1 MLFLLRLQHKGHLM
15 VPLLLLYGE
24 KCQIREYLTKVF
36 GFKCNKSINNCPQ
49 LLVCIVLNKDTF
61 FIRKVDLII

>member
-24 KCQIREYLTKVF
+24 KCQIRECLIKVF
-36 GFKCNKSINNCPQ
+36 RFKYNKSINNCPQ
-49 LLVCIVLNKDTF
+49 LLVCIVLSKDTS
-61 FIRKVDLII
+61 FIRKLDLII